1 MAVNKVIKSDGTTL
15 IDITGTTATASDV
28 AQGKVF
34 YAADGTEQTGV
45 AVMGGGS
52 AISVV
57 DTTDSHGGTI
67 RTITAVDLSADTV
80 TASTLLQGYT
90 AHDRLGNAITGTAS
104 GGGSEFIITLTKNA
118 STGIWEPDCTYAEM
132 YAAYTGGKTIAVVT
146 DTEVAAAIVIN
157 DSPVFNCGYIVDDDL
172 SDISTGTYG
181 INTCYYSWTSTGVSL
196 QSENPMYDAYDAT
209 AVPGDVANGKVF
221 YNSSGRQVGTATGA
235 SLQAKTN
242 ISPTTSSQ
250 TITPD
255 SGYDGLASVQI
266 NAMPSGT
273 AGTPTATKGSVSN
286 HSVTVTPSVTN
297 TTGYITGGTKTGT
310 AVTVSASE
318 LVSGSETKTENGTYD
333 VTNLASLVVNV
344 AGSGGDGKNAQIAF
358 GVGRVATTTYTAVSG
373 QSITVG
379 KTGTYD
385 VYWCGYRSS
394 TSGTSGSQLYI
405 GSTAYGSAQTTFN
418 SSYTNCQTV
427 HLSGVSLT
435 KDQVITVRARAR
447 STSYYMYVYN
457 LTIIEA

>member
-15 IDITGTTATASDV
+15 IDITGTTATVSDV
-28 AQGKVF
+28 AEGKVF
-34 YAADGTEQTGV
+34 YAANGTQQTGT

-80 TASTLLQGYT
+80 TAATLLQGYT

-104 GGGSEFIITLTKNA
+104 SGS
-118 STGIWEPDCTYAEM
+118 
-132 YAAYTGGKTIAVVT
+132 
-146 DTEVAAAIVIN
+146 
-157 DSPVFNCGYIVDDDL
+157 
-172 SDISTGTYG
+172 
-181 INTCYYSWTSTGVSL
+181 VSL
-196 QSENPMYDAYDAT
+196 QT
-209 AVPGDVANGKVF
+209 
-221 YNSSGRQVGTATGA
+221 
-235 SLQAKTN
+235 KTN
-242 ISPTTSSQ
+242 INPSTSSQ

-266 NAMPSGT
+266 NAMPTGT
-273 AGTPTATKGSVSN
+273 AGTPTATKGTVSN

-297 TTGYITGGTKTGT
+297 STGYITGGTKSGT

-344 AGSGGDGKNAQIAF
+344 AGSGGKNAQIAF
-358 GVGRVATTTYTAVSG
+358 GVGRVASTSYTAVSG

-405 GSTAYGSAQTTFN
+405 GSTAYGSANTTFN

-427 HLSGVSLT
+427 HLSNVSLT
-435 KDQVITVRARAR
+435 KDQVITVRARSR
-447 STSYYMYVYN
+447 NTSYYMYVYN

>member
-1 MAVNKVIKSDGTTL
+1 MAVNKVVKSDGTTL

-34 YAADGTEQTGV
+34 YGADGTEQTGT
-45 AVMGGGS
+45 AVLGGGS

-80 TASTLLQGYT
+80 TAATLLQGYT
-90 AHDRLGNAITGTAS
+90 AHDRLGNAVTGTAS
-104 GGGSEFIITLTKNA
+104 GGG
-118 STGIWEPDCTYAEM
+118 
-132 YAAYTGGKTIAVVT
+132 TINLQ
-146 DTEVAAAIVIN
+146 EK
-157 DSPVFNCGYIVDDDL
+157 
-172 SDISTGTYG
+172 
-181 INTCYYSWTSTGVSL
+181 TGV
-196 QSENPMYDAYDAT
+196 NP
-209 AVPGDVANGKVF
+209 
-221 YNSSGRQVGTATGA
+221 S
-235 SLQAKTN
+235 
-242 ISPTTSSQ
+242 TSSQ

-273 AGTPTATKGSVSN
+273 AGTPTATKGTVSN
-286 HSVTVTPSVTN
+286 HSITVTPSVTN
-297 TTGYITGGTKTGT
+297 VTGYITGGTKTGT
-310 AVTVSASE
+310 AVAVSASE
-318 LVSGSETKTENGTYD
+318 LVSGSETKTANGTYD
-333 VTNLASLVVNV
+333 VTNLETLVVNV
-344 AGSGGDGKNAQIAF
+344 PTGGGDGKNAQIAF
-358 GVGRVATTTYTAVSG
+358 GVGRVASSSYTAVSG
-373 QSITVG
+373 QSITVD

-405 GSTAYGSAQTTFN
+405 GSTAYGSANTTFN

-427 HLSGVSLT
+427 HLSGVALT
-435 KDQVITVRARAR
+435 KDQVLTVRARSR
-447 STSYYMYVYN
+447 NTSYYMYIYN

>member
-34 YAADGTEQTGV
+34 YGADGTEQTGT

-80 TASTLLQGYT
+80 TAATLMQGYT

-104 GGGSEFIITLTKNA
+104 GGSEFIITLTKNA

-146 DTEVAAAIVIN
+146 DAGAPTQIHINTEP
-157 DSPVFNCGYIVDDDL
+157 SFNCAYTVDDDL
-172 SDISTGTYG
+172 VDISTGTYG
-181 INTCYYSWTSTGVSL
+181 INSRIFSWTSAGVSL
-196 QSENPMYDAYDAT
+196 LDEFPMYDAYEAD
-209 AVPGDVANGKVF
+209 AVPADVASGKVF
-221 YNSSGRQVGTATGA
+221 YNASGKQTGTATGA

-250 TITPD
+250 TITAD

-266 NAMPSGT
+266 NAMPGGT
-273 AGTPTATKGSVSN
+273 AGTPTATKGTVSN

-297 TTGYITGGTKTGT
+297 STGYITGGTKTGT

-318 LVSGSETKTENGTYD
+318 LVSGSETKTANGTYD

-344 AGSGGDGKNAQIAF
+344 PTGGGDGKNAQIAL
-358 GVGRVATTTYTAVSG
+358 GVGRVASSSYAEVSG
-373 QSITVG
+373 QSITVS

-385 VYWCGYRSS
+385 VYWCGWRTS

-405 GSTAYGSAQTTFN
+405 NGTAYGSAQTSF
-418 SSYTNCQTV
+418 SSFSNAQTV
-427 HLSGVSLT
+427 HLSNVSLT
-435 KDQVITVRARAR
+435 QGQTIAVRARSR
-447 STSYYMYVYN
+447 NTSYYMYIYN